1 MFDDDV
7 DAAPIVL
14 DDFMPEDAA
23 AKLRNSRTL
32 LTAAALALN
41 GADTERRAL
50 LASIELRTTSSQHPV
65 ESPVIFAA
73 SSGATWTNGTG

>member
-14 DDFMPEDAA
+14 DDFMSEDVA

-32 LTAAALALN
+32 LTAAALEALN
-41 GADTERRAL
+41 RADTA
-50 LASIELRTTSSQHPV
+50 TS
-65 ESPVIFAA
+65 AA
-73 SSGATWTNGTG
+73 RFN